1 MSDKIYLIDGSGYI
15 FRAYY
20 AVLQPLKTK
29 NGFPTNA
36 LFGFTKMLLKL
47 LKEMESDQVVMIF
60 DAGKE
65 TFRNQL
71 YPLYKAN
78 RSECPE
84 DLVPQ
89 MPYFREIS
97 KALGLRTLEMPGFE
111 ADDLIGTFVNQFQ
124 KCNQETV
131 VVSADKDLMQLVHPL
146 TSIYD
151 PMKGKHYQ
159 KAEVIEKFGVA
170 PEQVVDFLALTG
182 DSSDNIPG
190 LSGVGP
196 KTATALIQAY
206 GNIEQIIESADLL
219 ATNTSIR
226 GSKKIAEQ
234 IKNDPQVLR
243 LSKSLTQ
250 IELNVPLILT
260 DLPAQPLIQE
270 LNPEDLKSY
279 IKRQIINIDELKKLT
294 EQLEFDSLVAEFLK
308 NNSPKKEAIAD
319 YQTIYAKDFPTWLKQ
334 LESQKE
340 FSFDLETTSLNTLEA
355 EIVGAAFCWDNNK
368 SFYLPI
374 AHRESSE
381 PQIPVELLISS
392 LKSILE
398 NPNIKKI
405 GQNLKYDVGVLAN
418 YQVRV
423 VGISFDTMVAA
434 YLIDA
439 DASSFG
445 LTRLA
450 KDYLGYDV
458 TEYTDTTA
466 GLASF
471 AEVEVSVATHYAAQ
485 DAHYAWL
492 LKEQLA
498 PKIIENDLSRVM
510 DDIEMPLIGVLSDIE
525 RNGIGLDTEFL
536 LKMSKELEIDL
547 EALNIKIQDLAG
559 EDFNQNS
566 TKQLATIL
574 FDKLNLPTA
583 GLKKTKTGI
592 STDVTTLEKLS
603 YLHPL
608 PKTILDYRELYKLK
622 STYVDALPRY
632 VNAKTNRLHTSFNQ
646 TITATGRLSSSS
658 PNLQNIP
665 IQSEYGRKIR
675 EAFCAPK
682 GKKLISADY
691 SQIEL
696 RVLAD
701 LSQDQNL
708 INAFK
713 NDQDIHTQTARQILN
728 LPADLP
734 LDSNQR
740 RLGKT
745 INFGIIYGMSGFRLA
760 RELEIPVGQAT
771 RYIDDYFSYYSG
783 VREYFKN
790 VEAMLNADGYVET
803 MFGRKR
809 YIKSIDTAGRDKGFL
824 VRAALN
830 APVQGTAAD
839 IIKIAMNRLQHVIIA
854 DKLPLKIILQV
865 HDELLFE
872 TSEDFQEQAR
882 QLIQDLMESALSLAV
897 PLKIGLGIG
906 SNWGEIH

>member
-15 FRAYY
+15 FRAFY

-29 NGFPTNA
+29 NGLPTNA
-36 LFGFTKMLLKL
+36 LYGFTKMLLKL
-47 LKEMESDQVVMIF
+47 LREMESDQVVMIF

-89 MPYFREIS
+89 MPYFRQIS

-111 ADDLIGTFVNQFQ
+111 ADDLIGTFVNLFQ
-124 KCNQETV
+124 KHNQEVV

-151 PMKGKHYQ
+151 PMKGKHYK

-170 PEQVVDFLALTG
+170 PEFVVDFLAMTG

-206 GNIEQIIESADLL
+206 GGVENIIEQVDAL

-234 IKNDPQVLR
+234 IKNDPQILR

-250 IELNVPLILT
+250 IELNVPLVLT
-260 DLPAQPLIQE
+260 DIVSQPLIQE

-279 IKRQIINIDELKKLT
+279 IKRQVIDVDVLQKLT
-294 EQLEFDSLVAEFLK
+294 AQLEFESIVSDFIK
-308 NNSPKKEAIAD
+308 NNAPKKEAVAD
-319 YQTIYAKDFPTWLKQ
+319 YQTIYAKDFPSWLKQ
-334 LESQKE
+334 IYEQKE
-340 FSFDLETTSLNTLEA
+340 FSFDLETTSLSTIDA
-355 EIVGAAFCWDNNK
+355 QIVGAAFCWDNNQ

-374 AHRESSE
+374 AHKESAE
-381 PQIPVELLISS
+381 QQVPVELLISS
-392 LKSILE
+392 LKPILE
-398 NPNIKKI
+398 NYNIKKI

-418 YQVRV
+418 YDVRV
-423 VGISFDTMVAA
+423 TGISFDTMVAA
-434 YLIDA
+434 YLLDS

-450 KDYLGYDV
+450 KDYLGFDV
-458 TEYTDTTA
+458 TEYKETTA
-466 GLASF
+466 GLQDFS
-471 AEVEVSVATHYAAQ
+471 EVQVEQATHYAAQ

-498 PKIIENDLSRVM
+498 PKIIANDLTRVM
-510 DDIEMPLIGVLSDIE
+510 EEIEMPLVSVLSDIE
-525 RNGIGLDTEFL
+525 RNGIGLDTDFL
-536 LKMSKELEIDL
+536 LKMSGQLEKDL
-547 EALNIKIQDLAG
+547 EALNIQIQDLAG

-566 TKQLATIL
+566 TKQLATI
-574 FDKLNLPTA
+574 FFEKLGLPTA

-603 YLHPL
+603 HLHPL

-632 VNAKTNRLHTSFNQ
+632 VNTKTHRLHTSFNQ

-675 EAFCAPK
+675 TAFCAPK
-682 GKKLISADY
+682 GTKLISADY

-701 LSQDQNL
+701 LSQDKNL
-708 INAFK
+708 ILAFK

-728 LPADLP
+728 LSGDKP
-734 LDSNQR
+734 LDANQR

-760 RELEIPVGQAT
+760 KELEIPVGQAT
-771 RYIDDYFSYYSG
+771 RYIDDYFAFYSG
-783 VREYFKN
+783 VKDYFQK
-790 VEAMLNADGYVET
+790 VEAKLNADGFVET

-809 YIKSIDTAGRDKGFL
+809 YINSIDTAGRDKGFL

-839 IIKIAMNRLQHVIIA
+839 IIKIAMNRLQHVIIT

-872 TSEDFQEQAR
+872 TSEDFADTAR